1 MRIIIIHLTTEN
13 KIIIRDELINEG
25 INPSDID
32 KLIIGRYYKLS
43 RGVLSEISVE
53 EYYYLKSKDY
63 AVPLVSGALASSIV
77 ACSNN
82 RDLNVDHYNDT
93 DDSCS
98 YRTGHGYSFEDLNNN
113 AFKKAGYKV
122 NSRIGKTHE
131 KGGPDAEI
139 TDRNG
144 NKYFI
149 QYKCCK
155 SARKAALKIAERDG
169 YPNQILYVNPEIE
182 PELKRIL
189 LEMESDGK
197 VPVGTSKR
205 VIASCITYSKAD
217 RVSRFATRESLMFD
231 ARQALPTEITAFFIT
246 GIVSLG
252 YNIYKEGEINKK
264 VVKKS
269 LKFACLFGFLAFVGH
284 IGYNQRKRL

>member
-1 MRIIIIHLTTEN
+1 MRIKLIHPTTEN
-13 KIIIRDELINEG
+13 KGIIRDELINEG

-43 RGVLSEISVE
+43 GGVLSEISVE

-63 AVPLVSGALASSIV
+63 AVPLVSGGLASSIV

-82 RDLNVDHYNDT
+82 SDLNVDHYNDT

-122 NSRIGKTHE
+122 DSRIGKTHTE
-131 KGGPDAEI
+131 GGPDAVI
-139 TDRNG
+139 TDRYG
-144 NKYFI
+144 NSYQI

-155 SARKAALKIAERDG
+155 KAKSAAKCIAKRNG
-169 YPNQILYVNPEIE
+169 YQGQLLYVNPEIE
-182 PELKRIL
+182 SDLKKIL
-189 LEMESDGK
+189 IQMESEGK
-197 VPVGTSKR
+197 VPAGTSER
-205 VIASCITYSKAD
+205 VIASCITYSEANN
-217 RVSRFATRESLMFD
+217 VSRFGTQESLMFD
-231 ARQALPTEITAFFIT
+231 ARQALPTGVTAFFIS
-246 GIVSLG
+246 GVVSVG
-252 YNIYKEGEINKK
+252 YNIYKECEINKK

-269 LKFACLFGFLAFVGH
+269 LKFACMSGLLAFVGH
-284 IGYNQRKRL
+284 IGYNQFKRL